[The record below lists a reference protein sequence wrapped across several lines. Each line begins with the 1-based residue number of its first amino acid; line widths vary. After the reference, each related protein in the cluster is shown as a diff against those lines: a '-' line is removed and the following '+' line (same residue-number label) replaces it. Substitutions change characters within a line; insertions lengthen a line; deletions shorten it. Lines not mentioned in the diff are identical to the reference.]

1 MNTIFRK
8 AMASLLAMVLL
19 AALMLPAWAQGEENT
34 LGVVFSAA
42 LDKSTIEK
50 SSEAQTVVMTVS
62 TNKNVVFCSMDA
74 DITYSDA
81 LTLTNIVAGESSFS
95 LTASDYNLDNGTVGW
110 LEPSVEDVTVAS
122 KLLKVTFTV
131 PANTPAGTYQMGVS
145 GLTFSK
151 NLGEDVWEDGAA
163 SATATLTITEPAAP
177 TVGYNAAITC
187 GVSEVTVGDS
197 VSVNVGVSHDS
208 KTAFAASEVV
218 LGYDSAKL
226 SFNESAS
233 TLNGASVKNA
243 GGVLTIE
250 NYGADKNCGT
260 GVYVLSFTAT
270 ANGSA
275 AVNLTSAAFSD
286 KEGAVKSDLTAAA
299 LGSSAVN
306 LTVNKKT
313 FAVTLPDIYT
323 GAATVTDGESYTF
336 TAKDTANYT
345 YALPTATIGGASATV
360 TDNGNGTYTVA
371 NVTGALVISGSRTP
385 KSYTVTF
392 AGNAASDVTG
402 AAATATYGTDYSFTK
417 PTATGWVY
425 NVEGIT
431 IGGAAYTGYTVSE
444 NVYTIPGAAITGNMV
459 ITVSKSQTVA
469 SVSVEGSG
477 AGAAA
482 GYAATANIGS
492 AYTLTITPVAG
503 YDYTVTATMGGSPAT
518 LAKSGNTYTIASVT
532 GNIVFTVEQSV
543 VTAGV
548 SVSKYLTLDGTNMW
562 LVKNETTLASGSVAT
577 YDGQPMFVKGGVYCT
592 LVIAD
597 ELTSETAAAKV
608 GIAAGTAVQVSGMD
622 VNMSGKV
629 DANDAQLTYNMYN
642 TMYSE
647 FTADVT
653 VEKFLRADVNGDGV
667 VNVADAAAII
677 SEILK

>member
-1 MNTIFRK
+1 MKKLMKKQCAAWLVVAMLLSMILPVCAYAQSVAFTAELNNSSIVKSDSAQEVVVTLKTNSPVTIDGF
-8 AMASLLAMVLL
+8 
-19 AALMLPAWAQGEENT
+19 G
-34 LGVVFSAA
+34 
-42 LDKSTIEK
+42 
-50 SSEAQTVVMTVS
+50 
-62 TNKNVVFCSMDA
+62 
-74 DITYSDA
+74 
-81 LTLTNIVAGESSFS
+81 
-95 LTASDYNLDNGTVGW
+95 
-110 LEPSVEDVTVAS
+110 VTVAAAS
-122 KLLKVTFTV
+122 PLSLKAFAGGESRITFTAADYNMSNGKIGWGTADCENISDVTNLVKATITV
-131 PANTPAGTYQMGVS
+131 PANTPAGTYAITFSELELSKDYGEAYVS
-145 GLTFSK
+145 G
-151 NLGEDVWEDGAA
+151 A
-163 SATATLTITEPAAP
+163 SATATLTITEPSAP
-177 TVGYNAAITC
+177 TAGYNAAITC

-243 GGVLTIE
+243 GGVLTLE

-385 KSYTVTF
+385 KSYTVSF
-392 AGNAASDVTG
+392 AGNAAADVTG
-402 AAATATYGTDYSFTK
+402 AAATATYGTDYSFTM
-417 PTATGWVY
+417 PTATGWAY
-425 NVEGIT
+425 SLEGIT

-503 YDYTVTATMGGSPAT
+503 YDYTVTATMGGTPAT